1 MRALGV
7 SASCIYST
15 ITVIMEHYIKFSH
28 LAKVHAPAPLQR
40 SSRRHSQEDAEV
52 IRMSQ
57 WVEIRHLHLVEGVAH
72 HATVLTTSGDSYWLK
87 AATRN
92 HASRVPQ

>member
-1 MRALGV
+1 
-7 SASCIYST
+7 
-15 ITVIMEHYIKFSH
+15 
-28 LAKVHAPAPLQR
+28 
-40 SSRRHSQEDAEV
+40 
-52 IRMSQ
+52 MSQ

-72 HATVLTTSGDSYWLK
+72 HATVLTTAGDSYWLK